1 MNRCWHKCDG
11 QVGEG
16 SNNNVRHVTG
26 ANILPIFSHNLQ
38 VADQMKYIFRL
49 FKMQSLSF
57 THAGLYNHRLLN

>member
-38 VADQMKYIFRL
+38 VADVQIYISVVQNAKFEFYTCR
-49 FKMQSLSF
+49 FI
-57 THAGLYNHRLLN
+57 